1 MKDLNEMTQQEQDEV
16 LKLAIR
22 IKSNRERERKFQS
35 LEDSR
40 TLMIRWD
47 VTYSKY
53 GNSYFSVS
61 VELDEVKELVKS
73 KIYEEG
79 NENK

>member
-35 LEDSR
+35 LEDLR

-47 VTYSKY
+47 VPYSNT
-53 GNSYFSVS
+53 GIRIFP
-61 VELDEVKELVKS
+61 LVW
-73 KIYEEG
+73 
-79 NENK
+79 N